1 MYYNKI
7 DKEENEKKN
16 IEHKDLRGSVRK
28 PISTVG
34 KRTRLYSLITKIL
47 QIENNPPPHYGI

>member
-1 MYYNKI
+1 MNYNKI
-7 DKEENEKKN
+7 NKEENERN

-34 KRTRLYSLITKIL
+34 RRTRLYSLIIKIL
-47 QIENNPPPHYGI
+47 QVGNNPPPHYGR